1 MKRKY
6 AFAARFLV
14 TASLTSDRLL
24 AHNADHVTDSPASAD
39 QTLTGALVPVTQNAL
54 FLMRKERVMRSHIS
68 TSSASL

>member
-24 AHNADHVTDSPASAD
+24 AHNEQGGLLTGPRFRLASA
-39 QTLTGALVPVTQNAL
+39 
-54 FLMRKERVMRSHIS
+54 R
-68 TSSASL
+68 